1 VLVVPDLKPHRTT
14 LSTLAALAFPA
25 ALALLGTMCTST
37 PPVASPPPPA
47 SPTPADTSS
56 WVLPAVPLAR
66 RTILLLRP
74 PPIGPDASGIT
85 ATAADPTPLVERT
98 QWIYDLRYDKGELY
112 LAGVHTTQL
121 PAPRET
127 PRVMGRFALEIYAGP
142 ALLERVRFD
151 FPGLGAYERPQ
162 EGKMPLHEP
171 VSFGSKLRTRVGVM
185 LPATAR
191 GTRLELWD
199 RATNRRWPLPWP
211 ATEMTTDPEDAG
223 VAEPVAP
230 PAQ

>member
-1 VLVVPDLKPHRTT
+1 V
-14 LSTLAALAFPA
+14 
-25 ALALLGTMCTST
+25 
-37 PPVASPPPPA
+37 
-47 SPTPADTSS
+47 
-56 WVLPAVPLAR
+56 
-66 RTILLLRP
+66 
-74 PPIGPDASGIT
+74 IT

-127 PRVMGRFALEIYAGP
+127 PRVMGR
-142 ALLERVRFD
+142 